1 MILKYI
7 ENPENEF
14 PNSLD
19 QNSINRENIDSLS
32 LGDVSQQVNRGMRID
47 DILDY

>member
-7 ENPENEF
+7 ENPE
-14 PNSLD
+14 S
-19 QNSINRENIDSLS
+19 QNSIDRVDIDSLS

>member
-1 MILKYI
+1 MISKYI
-7 ENPENEF
+7 ENPE
-14 PNSLD
+14 S
-19 QNSINRENIDSLS
+19 QNSIDRVDIDSLS